1 MSFDAERLA
10 GLLTAID
17 PDWRDAK
24 ICVGYSGGLDS
35 TALLHAAATLAA
47 GEGVSLRALHVDHGL
62 QPASAEWAEAC
73 RQACARLGVALEVRK
88 VDVATTRGAGLE
100 AAARAARYAAIAAA
114 LADGERFLAAHHR
127 DDQLETVLIQLFRG
141 AGVAGLAAMPMRARL
156 GRGWLLRPLLEV
168 GRGELAN
175 YADRNGLAWTRDPMN
190 ESERFDRAY
199 LRHRVLPAIRER
211 WPAAA
216 LTAGRSASHLAEAS
230 RLLGELAAADAAA
243 LLDDGRLPIEGLA
256 QLSRDRQ
263 VNVLRWWLRQEGLK
277 SPPAAR
283 LESGLAE
290 LLEARPDAAPS
301 LRWEGG
307 EIRRYRGRLYA
318 LAPLPAPAHLLPG
331 GAGTSIDLGTGLGNF
346 SLIAGC
352 GGGLHLPAG
361 VEATLGFRS
370 GGESLRPHPGRP
382 RKRLKDLCQE
392 AGIVPWMRDRL
403 PLVYVDGRLA
413 AVADLWIDVEF
424 AAGAGANA
432 VKPVWAGRPRLF

>member
-1 MSFDAERLA
+1 MPFDKERLA

-17 PDWRDAK
+17 ADWRDARL
-24 ICVGYSGGLDS
+24 CVGYSGGLDS
-35 TALLHAAATLAA
+35 TVLLHAAAALAA
-47 GEGVSLRALHVDHGL
+47 AEGVQLRALHVDHGL
-62 QPASAEWAEAC
+62 HSESGEWAKAC
-73 RQACARLGVALEVRK
+73 RQTCADLGVALEVLE
-88 VDVATTRGAGLE
+88 VEVLPPHGASVE
-100 AAARAARYAAIAAA
+100 AAARVARYAAIAAA
-114 LADGERFLAAHHR
+114 LADRERFLAAHHR

-141 AGVAGLAAMPMRARL
+141 AGVAGLAAMPARARL

-168 GRGELAN
+168 GREELAE
-175 YADRNGLAWTRDPMN
+175 YAHRRGLAWTRDPMN

-199 LRHRVLPAIRER
+199 LRRQVLPAIRER

-216 LTAGRSASHLAEAS
+216 MTAARSASHLAEAS

-243 LLDDGRLPIEGLA
+243 LLDDGRLLIEGLVR
-256 QLSRDRQ
+256 LPRDRR

-277 SPPAAR
+277 SPPAVR
-283 LESGLAE
+283 LEAGLAE

-318 LAPLPAPAHLLPG
+318 LAPLPVPARAPPDRA
-331 GAGTSIDLGTGLGNF
+331 AASIELGPGLGNF
-346 SLIAGC
+346 ALIAGC
-352 GGGLHLPAG
+352 EGGLHVPPG
-361 VEATLGFRS
+361 IEATLGFRN

-392 AGIVPWMRDRL
+392 AGIVPWLRDRL
-403 PLVYVDGRLA
+403 PLVYVGGRLA
-413 AVADLWIDVEF
+413 AVADLWIDVGF
-424 AAGAGANA
+424 AAGPGTSA